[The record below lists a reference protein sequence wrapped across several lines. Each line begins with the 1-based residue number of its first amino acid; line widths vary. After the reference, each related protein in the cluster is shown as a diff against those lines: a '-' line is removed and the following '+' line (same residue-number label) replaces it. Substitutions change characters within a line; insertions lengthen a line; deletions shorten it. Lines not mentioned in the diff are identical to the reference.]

1 MSGPIISAG
10 WEGRVIDGRFALHEW
25 LGGSAT
31 SGVFRTDLPQP
42 VAKKAAIKLIPTEGA
57 EADAYVSGW
66 AKAATLSNPHLMRV
80 FRSGRYQFG
89 SIGLAYVVVECADE
103 VLSQILPM
111 RALTSDETREMLGPV
126 VEALG
131 YLHEKGFVHGHLK
144 PANILVVNDQVK
156 ISGDNITAGG
166 MRNRFEPPS
175 PYDAPEVGTGVL
187 TPASD
192 VWSLGIT
199 LVETLT
205 QRTLAWD
212 RTSSRDLAPPE
223 EMPRTF
229 AEIVRECLRR
239 NPDERCSLE
248 EIKARL
254 EPNKPIVFPAKV
266 EKASTAAEMAP
277 VERTAIDESEL
288 PRPRIGIL
296 PLVLGLIA
304 VVVIALVLLLRSS
317 WKPSAPQ
324 SEPGPTATAPG
335 SGPGTGPA
343 SNTAERA
350 SAVSVPAASP
360 SDPAS
365 SPDRGA
371 SRVKGDAIER
381 KMPVITPQARR
392 TIHGT
397 VTVAVRAAV
406 DAQGT
411 VSDVSFKSEG
421 PSKYFAKAALEA
433 ARGWTF
439 KPAEKNGEPVKSEWV
454 LCFKFRQRGD
464 EAAATEEKP

>member
-25 LGGSAT
+25 LGGSAA

-57 EADAYVSGW
+57 EADAYLSGW

-89 SIGLAYVVVECADE
+89 SIGLAYVVMECADE

-111 RALTSDETREMLGPV
+111 RPLTSDEAREMLGPV

-131 YLHEKGFVHGHLK
+131 YLHEKGFVHGHLR
-144 PANILVVNDQVK
+144 PSNILVVTDRVK

-212 RTSSRDLAPPE
+212 RTSSRDLPPPE
-223 EMPRTF
+223 EMPRAF
-229 AEIVRECLRR
+229 SEIVRECLRR

-254 EPNKPIVFPAKV
+254 EPNKPIVFPAAKV
-266 EKASTAAEMAP
+266 EKPSPETEAAPE
-277 VERTAIDESEL
+277 EETTTDESGL
-288 PRPRIGIL
+288 PKPKMRIL

-304 VVVIALVLLLRSS
+304 VVVVALVLMLRSS
-317 WKPSAPQ
+317 WKPSEPQ
-324 SEPGPTATAPG
+324 GEPGQTAAAQG
-335 SGPGTGPA
+335 SGPGTGPTSNAADQA
-343 SNTAERA
+343 STASPGNPA
-350 SAVSVPAASP
+350 TVPA
-360 SDPAS
+360 
-365 SPDRGA
+365 RGN
-371 SRVKGDAIER
+371 SQVKGEAIER
-381 KMPVITPQARR
+381 KMPVIMAQARK

-406 DAQGT
+406 DAKGT

-421 PSKYFAKAALEA
+421 PSKYFAKAALQA

-439 KPAEKNGEPVKSEWV
+439 KPAEKDGEPVKSEWV
-454 LCFKFRQRGD
+454 LRFKIRQRGD
-464 EAAATEEKP
+464 EATAVEETP

>member
-57 EADAYVSGW
+57 EADAYLSGW

-89 SIGLAYVVVECADE
+89 SIGLAYVVVDCADE

-126 VEALG
+126 IEALG

-166 MRNRFEPPS
+166 MRNRFEPPN

-223 EMPRTF
+223 EMPRAF
-229 AEIVRECLRR
+229 SEIVRECLRR
-239 NPDERCSLE
+239 NPDERCSLD
-248 EIKARL
+248 EIRARL

-266 EKASTAAEMAP
+266 EKASIVAEAVPEGETAA
-277 VERTAIDESEL
+277 DESEL
-288 PRPRIGIL
+288 PRPRTRIL
-296 PLVLGLIA
+296 PLALGLIA
-304 VVVIALVLLLRSS
+304 VIAIALVLMLQSS
-317 WKPSAPQ
+317 SKPTAPQ
-324 SEPGPTATAPG
+324 GEPGQTAAVQG
-335 SGPGTGPA
+335 SGTGTGPTSSSAEQA
-343 SNTAERA
+343 ST
-350 SAVSVPAASP
+350 ASP
-360 SDPAS
+360 GNPETAPA
-365 SPDRGA
+365 RGN
-371 SRVKGDAIER
+371 SRVKGEAIEQ
-381 KMPVITPQARR
+381 KMPEITPQARK

-406 DAQGT
+406 DARGK

-439 KPAEKNGEPVKSEWV
+439 KPAEKNGAPVKSEWV
-454 LCFKFRQRGD
+454 LRFKIRQRGD
-464 EAAATEEKP
+464 ESTAAEETP

>member
-25 LGGSAT
+25 LGGSET

-42 VAKKAAIKLIPTEGA
+42 VAKKAAIKLIPAEGA
-57 EADAYVSGW
+57 EADANVSGW
-66 AKAATLSNPHLMRV
+66 AKAATLSNPHLIRV
-80 FRSGRYQFG
+80 FRSGRFQFG
-89 SIGLAYVVVECADE
+89 SIGLVYVVMECADE
-103 VLSQILPM
+103 VLAQILPM
-111 RALTSDETREMLGPV
+111 RALTTDETREMMGPV
-126 VEALG
+126 VDALG

-156 ISGDNITAGG
+156 ISGDNVTAGG
-166 MRNRFEPPS
+166 MRNRFEPTS

-192 VWSLGIT
+192 VWSLGMT

-205 QRTLAWD
+205 QRTLTWD

-223 EMPRTF
+223 EIPRAF
-229 AEIVRECLRR
+229 AEIVRDCLRR

-266 EKASTAAEMAP
+266 EMASTAAAEAP
-277 VERTAIDESEL
+277 VEKAAMDDSEL
-288 PRPRIGIL
+288 PQPKTRIL
-296 PLVLGLIA
+296 VLVLGLIA
-304 VVVIALVLLLRSS
+304 VVAIALVLMLRSS
-317 WKPSAPQ
+317 SKPSAPQ
-324 SEPGPTATAPG
+324 SEPAQTASGSASGPVPEATEKAPAVNATAAP
-335 SGPGTGPA
+335 
-343 SNTAERA
+343 
-350 SAVSVPAASP
+350 P
-360 SDPAS
+360 SDAPAKPARGS
-365 SPDRGA
+365 SSA
-371 SRVKGDAIER
+371 KGEPIEQ
-381 KMPVITPQARR
+381 KMPTITPGARR

-406 DAQGT
+406 DASGK

-439 KPAEKNGEPVKSEWV
+439 KPAEKNGSPVKSEWIMR
-454 LCFKFRQRGD
+454 FKFRQRGD
-464 EAAATEEKP
+464 EATAAEEKP